1 MAGSSAYLENAMNP
15 PRYIE
20 LHAHSSH
27 SLLDGVPSPAELV
40 AHASWCNMP
49 ALALTDHD
57 GLYGVVPFIRAA
69 HEAGIKPVAGAEV
82 TMEDNHHLTLLVET
96 RLGYANLC
104 QLLTLAHR
112 EQPKGTSRLRYQD
125 LAVYSSGMIVLSGC
139 TQGAVASQ
147 IAQRKFRQARDAAQW
162 LIDHFE
168 PHHVYIELQRHYH
181 SGELRLNK
189 ALIDLAETMALPLV
203 ATGDVH
209 YLTSDQRE
217 VHDILTCVREHTT
230 LADAG
235 DLLRSNDEYRF
246 RYPEEMDQLFDPCRT
261 ALENTWIIAERC
273 ADAGAFLPDGA
284 QTLPRFHAPDNMP
297 PDQYLE
303 RLCHQALDERYPREN
318 PHIQQEK
325 AAELL
330 QKELGIIHQLHLDNY
345 FLIMGDIVH
354 FARSHGILCQGRG
367 SAANSLVAYLLGI
380 TPIDPVATNLV
391 FERFLSLERPRPPD
405 IDVDFAA
412 DRREEVIQYVYE
424 RYGRDH
430 AAMACTLV
438 TYRMRSAIRDVAR
451 VLGFPPALI
460 ERLTGALDIHD
471 PESLKIFHRQVET
484 FGADYTGVPFQ
495 LLLRLAPQLEHLPRH
510 LGIHS
515 GGMILS
521 GPPLSTLVP
530 LEPATMPGRTV
541 TQWDKYA
548 LEDASMIK
556 MDLLGLGM
564 LAAMEDAV
572 TIIHSLSGQR
582 VDLDQLT
589 PDDPEVYAMIRRG
602 ETVGVF
608 QVESRAQ
615 ANLIPNF
622 QPRKFEDLIVQV
634 ALIRPGPLKANVVR
648 PYLQRRRGIE
658 PVRYPHPL
666 LENALEETL
675 GLVIFQEQVLKVA
688 RDLAGFTPG
697 EGEKL
702 RRVLGH
708 KEGEAAVA
716 PFKSRFMEGAAQ
728 NNVPP
733 VIAEQ
738 VFTQLQAFGGYAFA
752 KSHAAAFAVITY
764 KSAWLRCYHPAAFF
778 AALLRNQPMGFYS
791 PNAIVAEARRHG
803 IAIHA
808 VDVQHS
814 GVVAS
819 ATPSG
824 IRLGL
829 NSVRGLGVQ
838 ANESIMQAREDG
850 EFQSLDDFVRRTRL
864 GRRAVEAL
872 ILGGALDSWNI
883 PRRQLIW
890 DLQSAKM
897 KALTGPNLDLDVPDE
912 PVFSTLPE
920 HERMWLEYQH
930 TGITAKQHITALVG
944 TQLRQMGATPTN
956 ELHRWPDNTKI
967 RVGGVIVSRRPPT
980 PAGTVFLSIEDEYGI
995 ANITLI
1001 PEIAA
1006 AYHEQAKYR
1015 FVIVEGVIRRDGAS
1029 LSVLARRVLPL
1040 MRE

>member
-1 MAGSSAYLENAMNP
+1 MNN

-40 AHASWCNMP
+40 THASLCDMP
-49 ALALTDHD
+49 VLALTDHD
-57 GLYGVVPFIRAA
+57 GLYGAVAFIRAA
-69 HEAGIKPVAGAEV
+69 QDAGIKPILGAEV
-82 TMEDNHHLTLLVET
+82 TMADQSHLTLLVENKK
-96 RLGYANLC
+96 GYANLC
-104 QLLTLAHR
+104 QLLTLAHLD
-112 EQPKGTSRLRYQD
+112 QPKGTARLSYRD
-125 LAVYSSGMIVLSGC
+125 LAAHSRGIIALTGC
-139 TQGAVASQ
+139 PKGAVASRV
-147 IAQRKFRQARDAAQW
+147 AERRFRQAHTAAQW

-168 PHHVYIELQRHYH
+168 PRHVYIELQRHYLP
-181 SGELRLNK
+181 GELRQTK
-189 ALIDLAETMALPLV
+189 AMINLAEALELPVV
-203 ATGDVH
+203 ATGNVH
-209 YLTSDQRE
+209 YLTPEQRE
-217 VHDILTCVREHTT
+217 IHDVLTCVREHAT

-235 DLLRSNDEYRF
+235 DRLRDNDEYRF
-246 RYPEEMDQLFDPCRT
+246 RYPEEMAKLFADNRA
-261 ALENTWIIAERC
+261 ALENTWVIAERC
-273 ADAGAFLPDGA
+273 ADAGTFLPDGA
-284 QTLPRFHAPDNMP
+284 QSLPHFRAPDGSP
-297 PDQYLE
+297 PDPYLQ
-303 RLCHQALDERYPREN
+303 RLCNQALDEAYPQAD
-318 PHIQQEK
+318 PK
-325 AAELL
+325 AQRDKATALL
-330 QKELGIIHQLHLDNY
+330 RKELNIIRQLHLANY

-354 FARSHGILCQGRG
+354 YARSHGIRCQGRG

-438 TYRMRSAIRDVAR
+438 TYRMRSAVRDVAR

-460 ERLTGALDIHD
+460 ERLTGALDMHD
-471 PESLKIFHRQVET
+471 PESIKNFHSQVEA
-484 FGADYTGVPFQ
+484 FGADFAGAPFQ
-495 LLLRLAPQLEHLPRH
+495 HLLRLAPQLEHMPRH

-521 GPPLSTLVP
+521 GPLLSTLVP

-541 TQWDKYA
+541 MQWDKYA

-556 MDLLGLGM
+556 MDLLGLRM
-564 LAAMEDAV
+564 LSAIEDAV
-572 TIIHSLSGQR
+572 TIIEGLTGQR
-582 VDLDQLT
+582 VNLDKMT
-589 PDDPEVYAMIRRG
+589 PDDPEVYAMLRRG

-622 QPRKFEDLIVQV
+622 QPRTFEDLTVQV

-666 LENALEETL
+666 LEPALKETL

-697 EGEKL
+697 EGEQL

-716 PFKSRFMEGAAQ
+716 PFKERFMQGAQA
-728 NNVPP
+728 NNVPQT
-733 VIAEQ
+733 IAEQ
-738 VFTQLQAFGGYAFA
+738 VFIQLQAFGGYAFA
-752 KSHAAAFAVITY
+752 KSHAAAFAILTY
-764 KSAWLRCYHPAAFF
+764 KSAWLRRYHPAAFF
-778 AALLRNQPMGFYS
+778 AALLRNQPMGFYA

-814 GVVAS
+814 GAAAS
-819 ATPSG
+819 ASKNG
-824 IRLGL
+824 IHLGL
-829 NSVRGLGVQ
+829 NSVRGLGT
-838 ANESIMQAREDG
+838 AAKELILRAREAG
-850 EFQSLDDFVRRTRL
+850 EFRSLEDFVSRTRL
-864 GRRAVEAL
+864 DRRSVEAL
-872 ILGGALDSWNI
+872 ILGGAFDSWEI
-883 PRRQLIW
+883 PRRQLVW
-890 DLQSAKM
+890 DLQAAKM
-897 KALTGPNLDLDVPDE
+897 AALAGPTLSLDTPGE
-912 PVFSTLPE
+912 PTFTALPQ
-920 HERMWLEYQH
+920 HERLWLEYQH
-930 TGITAKQHITALVG
+930 TGITARQHITALVG
-944 TQLRQMGATPTN
+944 TQLHQMGATPTS
-956 ELHRWPDNTKI
+956 ELHRWPDGTKI
-967 RVGGVIVSRRPPT
+967 RVGGIITSRRPPT
-980 PAGTVFLSIEDEYGI
+980 PAGTVFLSVEDESGI
-995 ANITLI
+995 ANITLV
-1001 PEIAA
+1001 PDIAA
-1006 AYHEQAKYR
+1006 AYHEAAKSR
-1015 FVIVEGVIRRDGAS
+1015 FVIVEGVIRRDGAA

-1040 MRE
+1040 MQE